1 MAARPAL
8 AFRLNRA
15 RGGYPRAPA
24 NIPLMRTSA
33 SSLIGLAATCAATL
47 GAFAPTALAG
57 YESSISQISPAQR
70 KAMTPS
76 VWRKGCPVGP
86 DDLRAVRVTHRTF
99 GGGEATGTL
108 VVHEDVAPAVVRIFR
123 SLHRDGVPVRKI
135 EPIEKYRGSDFNSIE
150 ADNTSAFNCRKATG
164 SGRWSKHAYGKAID
178 INPIENPWVEPG
190 GVVYHTAS
198 RPFVKRTPRPGMAV
212 EGGALV
218 RAFDREGWDWGGRW
232 SGTKDY
238 QHFSA
243 GGG

>member
-1 MAARPAL
+1 MRRMRPITCLRLTVIAASAAVACAL
-8 AFRLNRA
+8 
-15 RGGYPRAPA
+15 
-24 NIPLMRTSA
+24 
-33 SSLIGLAATCAATL
+33 
-47 GAFAPTALAG
+47 APTAMAG
-57 YESSISQISPAQR
+57 YTSSITQLTPAER

-76 VWRKGCPVGP
+76 VWRRGCPVGL
-86 DDLRAVRVTHRTF
+86 DDLRAVRVAHRTF

-108 VVHEDVAPAVVRIFR
+108 VVHEDVAPAVARIFR
-123 SLHRDGVPVRKI
+123 SLYRDGVPVRKI
-135 EPIEKYRGSDFNSIE
+135 EPIEKYKGSDFDSIE

-164 SGRWSKHAYGKAID
+164 SGRWSNHAYGKAID

-198 RPFVKRTPRPGMAV
+198 RPFVKRTPRPGVAV

-218 RAFDREGWDWGGRW
+218 RAFDREGWKWGGRW

-243 GGG
+243 DGG

>member
-1 MAARPAL
+1 
-8 AFRLNRA
+8 
-15 RGGYPRAPA
+15 
-24 NIPLMRTSA
+24 MRTTMTPA
-33 SSLIGLAATCAATL
+33 RV
-47 GAFAPTALAG
+47 GATALAIAAIAVMAPSASAG
-57 YESSISQISPAQR
+57 YASSISELSPAQR

-99 GGGEATGTL
+99 EGGEATGVL
-108 VVHEDVAPAVVRIFR
+108 VVHEDVAPAVARIFR
-123 SLHRDGVPVRKI
+123 SLYRDGVPVRKI
-135 EPIEKYRGSDFNSIE
+135 EPIEKYKGSDFDSIE

-164 SGRWSKHAYGKAID
+164 SGRWSNHAYGKAID

-190 GVVYHTAS
+190 GVVYHAAS
-198 RPFVKRTPRPGMAV
+198 KPFVKRTPRPGVAV

-218 RAFDREGWDWGGRW
+218 RAFDREGWGWGGRW

-243 GGG
+243 DGR

>member
-1 MAARPAL
+1 MPA
-8 AFRLNRA
+8 
-15 RGGYPRAPA
+15 
-24 NIPLMRTSA
+24 MRTS
-33 SSLIGLAATCAATL
+33 STPRGLVLTAITAAAAAIAVAA
-47 GAFAPTALAG
+47 GAQAPTAMAG
-57 YESSISQISPAQR
+57 YASSISELSPAQV

-86 DDLRAVRVTHRTF
+86 NDLRAVRVTHRTF

-108 VVHEDVAPAVVRIFR
+108 VVHEDVAPVVARVFR
-123 SLHRDGVPVRKI
+123 SLYRDGVPVRRI
-135 EPIEKYRGSDFNSIE
+135 EPIEKYKGSDFASIE

-164 SGRWSKHAYGKAID
+164 SSGRWSNHAYGKAID

-198 RPFVKRTPRPGMAV
+198 RPFVKRTARPGVAV

-232 SGTKDY
+232 SGAKDY

-243 GGG
+243 DGG

>member
-1 MAARPAL
+1 MRPPAGGIARHAANMRRMRPITCLRLTVIAASAAVACAL
-8 AFRLNRA
+8 
-15 RGGYPRAPA
+15 
-24 NIPLMRTSA
+24 
-33 SSLIGLAATCAATL
+33 
-47 GAFAPTALAG
+47 APTAMAG
-57 YESSISQISPAQR
+57 YTSSITQLTPAER

-76 VWRKGCPVGP
+76 VWRRGCPVGL
-86 DDLRAVRVTHRTF
+86 DDLRAVRVAHRTF

-108 VVHEDVAPAVVRIFR
+108 VVHEDVAPAVARIFR
-123 SLHRDGVPVRKI
+123 SLYRDGVPVRKI
-135 EPIEKYRGSDFNSIE
+135 EPIEKYKGSDFDSIE

-164 SGRWSKHAYGKAID
+164 SGRWSNHAYGKAID

-198 RPFVKRTPRPGMAV
+198 RPFVKRTPRPGVAV

-218 RAFDREGWDWGGRW
+218 RAFDREGWKWGGRW

-243 GGG
+243 DGG

>member
-1 MAARPAL
+1 MRPPAGGIARHAANMRRMRPLTCLRLTVIAASAAVACAL
-8 AFRLNRA
+8 
-15 RGGYPRAPA
+15 
-24 NIPLMRTSA
+24 
-33 SSLIGLAATCAATL
+33 
-47 GAFAPTALAG
+47 APTAMAG
-57 YESSISQISPAQR
+57 YTSSITQLTPAER

-76 VWRKGCPVGP
+76 VWRKGCPVGL
-86 DDLRAVRVTHRTF
+86 DDLRAVRVAHRTF

-108 VVHEDVAPAVVRIFR
+108 VVHEDVAPAVARIFR
-123 SLHRDGVPVRKI
+123 SLYRDGVPVRKI
-135 EPIEKYRGSDFNSIE
+135 EPIEKYKGSDFDSIE

-164 SGRWSKHAYGKAID
+164 SGRWSNHAYGKAID

-198 RPFVKRTPRPGMAV
+198 RPFVKRTPRPGVAV

-218 RAFDREGWDWGGRW
+218 RAFDREGWKWGGRW

-243 GGG
+243 DGG

>member
-1 MAARPAL
+1 
-8 AFRLNRA
+8 
-15 RGGYPRAPA
+15 
-24 NIPLMRTSA
+24 MRTTMTPA
-33 SSLIGLAATCAATL
+33 RV
-47 GAFAPTALAG
+47 GATALAIAAIAVMAPSASAG
-57 YESSISQISPAQR
+57 YASSISELSPAQR

-99 GGGEATGTL
+99 EGGEATGVL
-108 VVHEDVAPAVVRIFR
+108 VVHEDVAPAVARIFR
-123 SLHRDGVPVRKI
+123 SLYRDGVPVRRI
-135 EPIEKYRGSDFNSIE
+135 EPIEKYKGSDFDSIE

-164 SGRWSKHAYGKAID
+164 SGRWSNHAYGKAID

-190 GVVYHTAS
+190 GVVYHAAS
-198 RPFVKRTPRPGMAV
+198 KPFVKRTPRPGVAV

-218 RAFDREGWDWGGRW
+218 RAFDREGWGWGGRW

-243 GGG
+243 DGR